1 MFLSLGPSAVGRG
14 QLLGVGGLRRVIGP
28 DRGSVSTCASWRI
41 PVVVSTLLLVLG
53 GMKRDAVSGMSINGR
68 QASV

>member
-1 MFLSLGPSAVGRG
+1 MR
-14 QLLGVGGLRRVIGP
+14 QLADTSRREYAP
-28 DRGSVSTCASWRI
+28 ARFR
-41 PVVVSTLLLVLG
+41 